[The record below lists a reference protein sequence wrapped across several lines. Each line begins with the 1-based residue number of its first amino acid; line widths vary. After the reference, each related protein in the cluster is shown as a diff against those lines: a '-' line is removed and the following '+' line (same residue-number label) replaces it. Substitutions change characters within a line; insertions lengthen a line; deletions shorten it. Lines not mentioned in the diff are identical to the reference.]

1 MLKSKKLIKGKNIR
15 LRDIEL
21 DDASFILQLR
31 LDEDKNRYL
40 HKTSPI
46 LANQINY
53 INSYKQKD
61 NEYYFIIE
69 SLNTE
74 KLGTVRI
81 YDVTEDSFCWG
92 SWLVINDA
100 PRTAALES
108 ALLIYEF
115 AFYNLGFVKTH
126 FDVRKNNERVIA
138 FHTRMGSKIVS
149 EDELNYYFNFTKED
163 YEIIRLKYEKF
174 LPIQNE

>member
-1 MLKSKKLIKGKNIR
+1 MLQYKKYIKGKNIS

-21 DDASFILQLR
+21 DDANFILQLR
-31 LDEDKNRYL
+31 LDDDKNRYL

-46 LANQINY
+46 LEDQINY

-69 SLNTE
+69 SQTAE
-74 KLGTVRI
+74 KLGTIRI
-81 YDVTEDSFCWG
+81 YDVIDESFCWG
-92 SWLVINDA
+92 SWLMMDDA

-115 AFYNLGFVKTH
+115 AFYTLGFAKTH
-126 FDVRKNNERVIA
+126 FDVRKNNERVVA

-163 YEIIRLKYEKF
+163 YEIIRAKYEKF
-174 LPIQNE
+174 LPL

>member
-1 MLKSKKLIKGKNIR
+1 MLKSKKNITGKNIR
-15 LRDIEL
+15 LRDIEI

-46 LANQINY
+46 LENQINY

-61 NEYYFIIE
+61 DEYYFIIE
-69 SLNTE
+69 SLSTE

-81 YDVTEDSFCWG
+81 YDVAGDSFCWG
-92 SWLVINDA
+92 SWLMVNDA

-108 ALLIYEF
+108 ALLVYEF
-115 AFYNLGFVKTH
+115 AFYNLCFVKTH
-126 FDVRKNNERVIA
+126 FDVRKNNERVVA
-138 FHTRMGSKIVS
+138 FHTRMGAKIVS
-149 EDELNYYFNFTKED
+149 EDELNYYFKFTRED

-174 LPIQNE
+174 LP